1 MSDVKDFAATA
12 DPTDNG
18 SGSATASATAT
29 EPTTETEPA
38 PSPPP
43 PAPAPAP
50 TAAVPAAAPALPA
63 ASPPLY
69 TGPTGPIFGTQWP
82 GPGREAPQP
91 VLVAVLIAGVVAAAS
106 LPWDGVGIGW
116 FVTALAV
123 ASAVAATVAAYR
135 PAVAEP
141 GNAVDRPG
149 AAEPRSAVDIVVRI
163 SWAVATLALVAV
175 SAVRAAPW
183 LLALCLPT
191 ALITG
196 AFAVAGGRTV
206 RGLFLGVMSVPIA
219 AVRALPWGWRTGS
232 AMRSRTRG
240 NGLRTA
246 LAAVIGLVLLLVFG
260 ALLAGADA
268 AFARMLDDI
277 LPTVDAGAVSR
288 WVFSFILVGL
298 GTLAACF
305 LALAPPA
312 FDGEGIRRT
321 GVRRIEWALPVGA
334 LVVLFAA
341 FVAVQATVLFGGRDY
356 VLRTAG
362 LTAAEYARSGFWQLL
377 VVTILTLVVLAVA
390 AHLASRATVTDR
402 IWLRALL
409 GALAALTLVIVAS
422 ALSRMWAYEQAYGFT
437 RLRLLV
443 AVCEIWLGVV
453 FLLVMA
459 AGVRL
464 RGRATWLPGA
474 VVGTAVVA
482 LLGIAVLNPDR
493 YIAEQNAIRFA
504 DTGGVASGYID
515 LYYLRDLS
523 ADAVP
528 ALDRL
533 PEPYRSC
540 ALDEN
545 FRELKDSEATEE
557 WRYWNLGRA
566 QARSILA
573 NFISPYDTGRGS
585 GVCATIDWD
594 TNP

>member
-1 MSDVKDFAATA
+1 MSDVKDFAAAA
-12 DPTDNG
+12 DPT
-18 SGSATASATAT
+18 TAGPVTSSPA
-29 EPTTETEPA
+29 PTTTTAPSVEPSAAPVAPA
-38 PSPPP
+38 PVSPAPV
-43 PAPAPAP
+43 APAPAGP
-50 TAAVPAAAPALPA
+50 VPVPAPGPVSLAAPA
-63 ASPPLY
+63 
-69 TGPTGPIFGTQWP
+69 GPVFGPQWP

-91 VLVAVLIAGVVAAAS
+91 VLWAVLVAGLVAAAA

-116 FVTALAV
+116 FVTALGVVLAV
-123 ASAVAATVAAYR
+123 GATVAAHR
-135 PAVAEP
+135 RDEP
-141 GNAVDRPG
+141 T
-149 AAEPRSAVDIVVRI
+149 SAVDLVVRI
-163 SWAVATLALVAV
+163 AWALATLALVAV
-175 SAVRAAPW
+175 GAVRAAPW

-191 ALITG
+191 AMLTG
-196 AFAVAGGRTV
+196 AFAVAGGRTM

-219 AVRALPWGWRTGS
+219 AVRSLPWGWRTGN
-232 AMRSRTRG
+232 ALRGRARG
-240 NGLRTA
+240 NSLRTA
-246 LAAVIGLVLLLVFG
+246 AAALIGFVLLIVFG

-268 AFARMLDDI
+268 AFARILDDI
-277 LPTVDAGAVSR
+277 LPTVDAGAVTR
-288 WVFSFILVGL
+288 WIFSFIVVGA
-298 GTLAACF
+298 GTLAACY

-312 FDGEGIRRT
+312 FDGTSTRRR

-334 LVVLFAA
+334 LVLLFAG

-377 VVTILTLVVLAVA
+377 IVTVLTLGVLAVA
-390 AHLASRATVTDR
+390 AHLASRETVADR

-409 GALAALTLVIVAS
+409 GALSALTLVIVAS

-443 AVCEIWLGVV
+443 GVCEIWLGVV

-464 RGRATWLPGA
+464 RARSTWLPSA
-474 VVGTAVVA
+474 VIGTAVAA

-493 YIAEQNAIRFA
+493 YIAEQNVIRFN
-504 DTGGVASGYID
+504 DTSYID

-540 ALDEN
+540 ALDDN
-545 FRELKDSEATEE
+545 YQELTGSQAFQE

-566 QARSILA
+566 QARSVLA
-573 NFISPYDTGRGS
+573 DFESPYGS
-585 GVCATIDWD
+585 ERAPTVCATIDWD

>member
-1 MSDVKDFAATA
+1 
-12 DPTDNG
+12 
-18 SGSATASATAT
+18 
-29 EPTTETEPA
+29 
-38 PSPPP
+38 
-43 PAPAPAP
+43 
-50 TAAVPAAAPALPA
+50 
-63 ASPPLY
+63 
-69 TGPTGPIFGTQWP
+69 
-82 GPGREAPQP
+82 
-91 VLVAVLIAGVVAAAS
+91 
-106 LPWDGVGIGW
+106 
-116 FVTALAV
+116 
-123 ASAVAATVAAYR
+123 
-135 PAVAEP
+135 
-141 GNAVDRPG
+141 
-149 AAEPRSAVDIVVRI
+149 
-163 SWAVATLALVAV
+163 
-175 SAVRAAPW
+175 
-183 LLALCLPT
+183 
-191 ALITG
+191 
-196 AFAVAGGRTV
+196 
-206 RGLFLGVMSVPIA
+206 VMSVPIA

-232 AMRSRTRG
+232 AMRGQANG

-246 LAAVIGLVLLLVFG
+246 LAAVIGLILLLVFG

-277 LPTVDAGAVSR
+277 LPTVDAGVVSR

-312 FDGEGIRRT
+312 FDGEGIRRK

-390 AHLASRATVTDR
+390 AHLASRETVTDR
-402 IWLRALL
+402 IWLRSLL

-443 AVCEIWLGVV
+443 GVCEIWLGVV

-504 DTGGVASGYID
+504 DTGGVGSGYID

-540 ALDEN
+540 ALDKN
-545 FRELKDSEATEE
+545 FLALRNFEATEE

-566 QARSILA
+566 RARSILA
-573 NFISPYDTGRGS
+573 NFVSPYDAGRGS

>member
-1 MSDVKDFAATA
+1 MSDATDFKIKKTA
-12 DPTDNG
+12 DDP
-18 SGSATASATAT
+18 AT
-29 EPTTETEPA
+29 EPEATAAEPRTTTAEPKVDPALADVATAEPKVATTEPKV
-38 PSPPP
+38 
-43 PAPAPAP
+43 
-50 TAAVPAAAPALPA
+50 TAGGSGTLAVPEARPASLPA
-63 ASPPLY
+63 
-69 TGPTGPIFGTQWP
+69 PTGPIFGPQWP
-82 GPGREAPQP
+82 GPGEEAPKP
-91 VLVAVLIAGVVAAAS
+91 VLVAVLVAGVVAAAA
-106 LPWDGVGIGW
+106 LPWGGVGIGW

-123 ASAVAATVAAYR
+123 ALAVAATVAALR
-135 PAVAEP
+135 PA
-141 GNAVDRPG
+141 
-149 AAEPRSAVDIVVRI
+149 AAEPRSAGDIVVRI
-163 SWAVATLALVAV
+163 SWALATLALVAV
-175 SAVRAAPW
+175 GAVRAAPW
-183 LLALCLPT
+183 LLTLCLPV
-191 ALITG
+191 ALLTG
-196 AFAVAGGRTV
+196 ALAVAGGRTV
-206 RGLFLGVMSVPIA
+206 RGMFLGVMSVPIA
-219 AVRALPWGWRTGS
+219 AVRALPWGWRTGN
-232 AMRSRTRG
+232 AVRGQARG

-246 LAAVIGLVLLLVFG
+246 AAALIGLVLLLVFG

-268 AFARMLDDI
+268 AFARILDDI

-288 WVFSFILVGL
+288 WIFSFLVVGV
-298 GTLAACF
+298 GTLAACY

-312 FDGEGIRRT
+312 FDGSSTPRRGRIRR
-321 GVRRIEWALPVGA
+321 VEWALPVGA
-334 LVVLFAA
+334 LVLLFAG

-377 VVTILTLVVLAVA
+377 VVTVLTLVVLAVA
-390 AHLASRATVTDR
+390 ANLASRETVTDR

-409 GALAALTLVIVAS
+409 GALSALTLVIVAS

-443 AVCEIWLGVV
+443 GVCEIWLGVV

-464 RGRATWLPGA
+464 RGRSTWLPGA
-474 VVGTAVVA
+474 VVGTAVAA

-504 DTGGVASGYID
+504 DTTYID

-540 ALDEN
+540 VLDEIN
-545 FRELKDSEATEE
+545 HELEISEADEE
-557 WRYWNLGRA
+557 WRHWNLGRA
-566 QARSILA
+566 QARWTLA
-573 NFISPYDTGRGS
+573 DYVSPYERS
-585 GVCATIDWD
+585 PSVCSALDWD